1 MRRRAADWG
10 PILRRLRAVY
20 RIHSGRW
27 RVPVLRERGGDP
39 FAVLVSTVL
48 SQRTRDEVTERAARR
63 LLARFPS
70 ADALAGARLRTVG
83 TMIREVGLSRSK
95 ARGLKE
101 AARFLVEH
109 HGGKVPLR
117 EAELLAIPR
126 VGPKTA
132 HAILV
137 FGYERPGIPVDTHIL
152 RVTRRMGVV
161 KGTTIP
167 QAQREL
173 SLVVPRRYWHLL
185 NPILVQHG
193 MNLCSPRAPR
203 CAECPIEQWC
213 EKIGVPPRAKQAP
226 KG

>member
-1 MRRRAADWG
+1 MAYDWKRILDRLSTRYARAG
-10 PILRRLRAVY
+10 Y
-20 RIHSGRW
+20 
-27 RVPVLRERGGDP
+27 RVPVLRSRGEKP
-39 FAVLVSTVL
+39 WHVLVSTVL
-48 SQRTRDEVTERAARR
+48 SQRTREEVTERATRALLEEYPTPKRLGRAPIARVRR
-63 LLARFPS
+63 L
-70 ADALAGARLRTVG
+70 
-83 TMIREVGLSRSK
+83 IREVGLADSK
-95 ARGLKE
+95 SRGLI
-101 AARFLVEH
+101 AAAQLLERRF
-109 HGGKVPLR
+109 GGKVPSS
-117 EAELLAIPR
+117 EEDLLMIPR

-137 FGYERPGIPVDTHIL
+137 FGHQRPGIPVDTHIL

-213 EKIGVPPRAKQAP
+213 EKIGVLPRAKQAP